1 VLDVT
6 VLLNDRSINWFLVVK
21 RVSITQQKLPI
32 HILTLKLLTPIGSI
46 YYAVIMMNA
55 NKDSFEQPRQKRAYR
70 GTVQAKIAA
79 LTEQRI
85 IEASIALFDEQW
97 ADQITLDQIAGRA
110 GVTVQTILRRFG
122 SKERL
127 ANAVSQEAFRRAMQQ
142 RIEPPVGDLTT
153 IVNGLVAYY
162 EAGGERML
170 RGLAQET
177 RQPDLHTIIDVAR
190 TSHREWLER
199 AFEPHLKRRDTSLRV
214 LLLAQ
219 LYTLTGVYTW
229 YQLRHECELSREE
242 TEHAL
247 YEMLSRLL

>member
-1 VLDVT
+1 
-6 VLLNDRSINWFLVVK
+6 
-21 RVSITQQKLPI
+21 
-32 HILTLKLLTPIGSI
+32 
-46 YYAVIMMNA
+46 MMNT
-55 NKDSFEQPRQKRAYR
+55 NKNNLEQPRKKRAYR
-70 GTVQAKIAA
+70 GTVQAEIAA

-85 IEASIALFDEQW
+85 IEAAIKLFDEQW
-97 ADQITLDQIAGRA
+97 ADQITLDQIAQRA
-110 GVTVQTILRRFG
+110 GVTVQTLLRRFG
-122 SKERL
+122 SKEHL

-190 TSHREWLER
+190 ASHREWLER
-199 AFEPHLKRRDTSLRV
+199 AFKPYLKRRDATTQAR
-214 LLLAQ
+214 LLAQ

-247 YEMLSRLL
+247 HEMLDKLL

>member
-1 VLDVT
+1 MPIRI
-6 VLLNDRSINWFLVVK
+6 LLNN
-21 RVSITQQKLPI
+21 RV
-32 HILTLKLLTPIGSI
+32 
-46 YYAVIMMNA
+46 
-55 NKDSFEQPRQKRAYR
+55 
-70 GTVQAKIAA
+70 
-79 LTEQRI
+79 
-85 IEASIALFDEQW
+85 EQW

-110 GVTVQTILRRFG
+110 GVTVQTLLRRFG
-122 SKERL
+122 SKEGL

-153 IVNGLVAYY
+153 IVHSLVAYY

-190 TSHREWLER
+190 ASHREWLER
-199 AFEPHLKRRDTSLRV
+199 AFKPYLMRREESLRA

-219 LYTLTGVYTW
+219 LYTLTSVFTW
-229 YQLRHECELSREE
+229 YQLRHECGLSHEE

-247 YEMLSRLL
+247 YEMLGTLL